1 MVRKMEGRVILAAV
15 VFAAFTAC
23 SDNVK
28 EHTAP
33 AIHDRDSVSMMTSYG
48 VNTLISDSGIIKYR
62 IVTERWD
69 VNIVRNPSRWTF
81 EKGIF
86 FEQFDEKFHVQAYIQ
101 ADTAW
106 YYDVKKLWHLRGRVR
121 IRNINGLIYTSEEL
135 YWDGISHE
143 LYSNV
148 FSKVVTPERQMEG
161 SYFRSDEQ
169 MRHYLVSNSK
179 GSFEREDMTGE
190 NKAEEQPQ
198 DPADTTKVEEY
209 VRPATQK
216 HRRGWLIVSMLAS
229 AFFSGMEI
237 AFVSSNRLLAEMD
250 KEKNGLAQKALNIFY
265 QHPNN
270 FVSTMLVGNNIAL
283 VIYGILFAKIFD
295 ETLFYPLS
303 DGMRVTCDTLL
314 STLIVLFT
322 GEFLPKSI
330 FKNNPNTLLTVFA
343 IPAYLFYVVL
353 YPISRLATLLSK
365 GLLRLIGIRMNKDVD
380 GHEFTKVDLDY
391 LVQSSIDNAARDEEI
406 GEEVKIFQ
414 NALDFSETKVRDC
427 MVPRTE
433 IDAVEDTT
441 TISGLQQMFVE
452 SGHSKIIVYHE
463 DIDHIT
469 GYVHSSDMFRLTAA
483 QSDATLNSLSST
495 LLRSISYVPESMLAS
510 KLMRMLMQQ
519 KRSLAVVVDEFGGT
533 SGLVSLE
540 DIMEEI
546 TGEIEDEHDNT
557 NHVAKQISENEYVL
571 SARLEIEKINE
582 MFELDLPES
591 DEYMTLGGLILHEY
605 QSFPKLN
612 EVVTIHGYEF
622 KIIKNTA
629 TKIELVRLKV
639 VE

>member
-1 MVRKMEGRVILAAV
+1 MTIL
-15 VFAAFTAC
+15 
-23 SDNVK
+23 
-28 EHTAP
+28 
-33 AIHDRDSVSMMTSYG
+33 
-48 VNTLISDSGIIKYR
+48 II
-62 IVTERWD
+62 
-69 VNIVRNPSRWTF
+69 
-81 EKGIF
+81 
-86 FEQFDEKFHVQAYIQ
+86 
-101 ADTAW
+101 
-106 YYDVKKLWHLRGRVR
+106 
-121 IRNINGLIYTSEEL
+121 
-135 YWDGISHE
+135 
-143 LYSNV
+143 
-148 FSKVVTPERQMEG
+148 
-161 SYFRSDEQ
+161 
-169 MRHYLVSNSK
+169 
-179 GSFEREDMTGE
+179 
-190 NKAEEQPQ
+190 
-198 DPADTTKVEEY
+198 
-209 VRPATQK
+209 
-216 HRRGWLIVSMLAS
+216 WLIVSMLAS

-571 SARLEIEKINE
+571 SARLEVEKINE